1 MKSKPFLILPAIAC
15 AICLAAGREIDND
28 AAAVYGRLVRASGIK
43 ISLHGDGLDLKR
55 PDLLAE
61 QMALPVNSSMR
72 NATVRTPT
80 DADLIMLA
88 ERVYALVDA

>member
-1 MKSKPFLILPAIAC
+1 M
-15 AICLAAGREIDND
+15 GDND